1 MAADI
6 KSLLA
11 AGRYQLPDEGQCAQL
26 QEYWDDL
33 CAQAGRLAGVL
44 GPAEPATTYTAWRA
58 GDD

>member
-11 AGRYQLPDEGQCAQL
+11 AGSYQVPDEDQCAQL
-26 QEYWDDL
+26 QEYWDEL
-33 CAQAGRLAGVL
+33 SAQGERLASVL
-44 GPAEPATTYTAWRA
+44 AAEPATTYTAWRA